1 MMPRLALP
9 LTLVLVLAIASLA
22 AAATRDPAGPAT
34 YQAKATQHHVSTCA
48 RLKPT
53 ALTFTRGDGKTF
65 GMLTW
70 TPARGTP
77 LATRY
82 RVVRDREV
90 IGQTRKRSMRV
101 NVRIGQRYVLWV
113 RLVSGSGRPSGCAT
127 GLQVTTAYRL
137 PTAPALPSASDA
149 SGPAVTI
156 SWQRSRRGDGRVIG
170 YRVVRNGAVY
180 AQTERTSMAIRIS
193 NNSNYSFTVLAVDSN
208 GRLSAPSARVLVRT
222 GHTPPPAPAG
232 LEGGAIS
239 DTSVALSWQ
248 PSQPARGSIA
258 GYRVLR
264 DGTPVAQY
272 HATSV
277 QLTNLAASTTYTFTV
292 VAVDSLGY
300 LSDPSASVSVRT
312 TDPTPTTGH
321 VYAFL
326 LASTDQSFQDF
337 QAHYQEIG
345 TVSPTYYDCDPNAN
359 MTGSND
365 PLITEWAQARKVQV
379 LPRVDCQRSAVI
391 DSILN
396 NPTLS
401 QQWLNNIMD
410 QVNANGYDGITL
422 DFEAGYAQDR
432 NQYTSFVTDLAALLH
447 AEGKIL
453 MLCVSAKTADVPNNP
468 RSTFFDYNSLSAQV
482 DIMFVMGWGI
492 HWGTSAPGAQ
502 DDMTWVR
509 QVVSY
514 IATLPRENKYV
525 LGMQLYAM
533 DWPDGGGTAHPA
545 SSYQYADAMNL
556 AASLGVTPT
565 YDPTSDALTFSYT
578 DAAGVP
584 HVVWLT
590 DAATEADRISL
601 AQASG
606 LGGVGM
612 WRLGEEDQRLWDDPL
627 ITGAW

>member
-1 MMPRLALP
+1 M
-9 LTLVLVLAIASLA
+9 
-22 AAATRDPAGPAT
+22 
-34 YQAKATQHHVSTCA
+34 A
-48 RLKPT
+48 RPS
-53 ALTFTRGDGKTF
+53 ACS
-65 GMLTW
+65 TW

-77 LATRY
+77 QTTRY

-113 RLVSGSGRPSGCAT
+113 RLVSGNGRPSGCAT

-137 PTAPALPSASDA
+137 PTARALPSASDA
-149 SGPAVTI
+149 SGPTVTI

-170 YRVVRNGAVY
+170 YRVLRNGAVY
-180 AQTERTSMAIRIS
+180 AQTQRTSMAIRIS

-208 GRLSAPSARVLVRT
+208 GRLSAPSARVLVRA

-239 DTSVALSWQ
+239 DSSVALSWQ

-300 LSDPSASVSVRT
+300 MSDPSASVSVRT

-379 LPRVDCQRSAVI
+379 R
-391 DSILN
+391 
-396 NPTLS
+396 
-401 QQWLNNIMD
+401 
-410 QVNANGYDGITL
+410 
-422 DFEAGYAQDR
+422 
-432 NQYTSFVTDLAALLH
+432 H
-447 AEGKIL
+447 AST
-453 MLCVSAKTADVPNNP
+453 VSAAPSSTA
-468 RSTFFDYNSLSAQV
+468 F
-482 DIMFVMGWGI
+482 
-492 HWGTSAPGAQ
+492 
-502 DDMTWVR
+502 
-509 QVVSY
+509 
-514 IATLPRENKYV
+514 
-525 LGMQLYAM
+525 
-533 DWPDGGGTAHPA
+533 
-545 SSYQYADAMNL
+545 
-556 AASLGVTPT
+556 
-565 YDPTSDALTFSYT
+565 
-578 DAAGVP
+578 
-584 HVVWLT
+584 
-590 DAATEADRISL
+590 
-601 AQASG
+601 
-606 LGGVGM
+606 
-612 WRLGEEDQRLWDDPL
+612 
-627 ITGAW
+627 